1 MRTDENDSLEKGKVL
16 GSLIFLMLEETFRPV
31 CGIVY
36 SPRRVL
42 CDAIAQRLISDG
54 IKAAAYH
61 AGLQAKDRERILKE
75 WVDGKELGVVVATV
89 AFGMGVDRGD
99 VRFVIHVELPK
110 SIEGI
115 PISASDVAYY
125 QESGRAGRDR
135 KTARCILFYSR
146 EDVERQRYLIMQ
158 TEAKRDAAGIRA
170 SQRPAGMKN
179 FEAVYSFDFK

>member
-1 MRTDENDSLEKGKVL
+1 MKEKVTSKYTHLKL
-16 GSLIFLMLEETFRPV
+16 GDAFRPV

-42 CDAIAQRLISDG
+42 CDAIAQRLNMNG

-61 AGLQAKDRERILKE
+61 AGLEAKDRERILEE
-75 WVDGKELGVVVATV
+75 WVNGKELGVVVATV

-110 SIEGI
+110 SIEGALL
-115 PISASDVAYY
+115 PVSSDVAYY

-135 KTARCILFYSR
+135 KTARCILFYAR
-146 EDVERQRYLIMQ
+146 EDVERQRFLITQ
-158 TEAKRDAAGIRA
+158 AEARRDADGIRA

-179 FEAVYSFDFK
+179 FEAVFPLLFLLTRDGEIL